1 MELKPMNNLRVYRF
15 QTKVRKDSS
24 NEMLTN
30 FLKEKDG
37 ELTEK
42 EKVWWAVSAFWLPI
56 ALKESSDYSQQE
68 IARYGLAAI
77 QRLQEQIAHLSLVL
91 NLDIPQASSTPA
103 SNYTTAEFNAVSPS
117 NGGTNQLQARREGEV
132 KAYTEVDGLDTKDT
146 CLDDEVF
153 DEKDLVQLE
162 KMALSADNSHFDKVF
177 GIE

>member
-15 QTKVRKDSS
+15 QTKVRRDSS
-24 NEMLTN
+24 NEILTN

-42 EKVWWAVSAFWLPI
+42 EKVWWAISAFWLPI

-91 NLDIPQASSTPA
+91 NLDISQVSSTPG
-103 SNYTTAEFNAVSPS
+103 SNYTAEFNAIPPS
-117 NGGTNQLQARREGEV
+117 NEVTDQPQARREEEV
-132 KAYTEVDGLDTKDT
+132 KAYTDVDG
-146 CLDDEVF
+146 LDDEVF